1 MKPGILLVDDELNIL
16 RALERMLRRAGY
28 DVHCASNAKDALV
41 VLEQQDI
48 QVIITDFRMPE
59 INGAEF
65 LQLARAKNHQAVA
78 MILSAYADFN
88 SVVEVLNSGLAFKF
102 LQKPWLESQ
111 LLADIDAAFAKYE
124 DAQQQH
130 LRTQLLIGSQDALLE
145 FDRSGRLVRFNAAG
159 QKLLG
164 LSAVD
169 MQQAALSTLFPNIP
183 IEQLAAFLQKQSLS
197 LTVTSNQGATL
208 ELIHQLSDD
217 DHYLLR
223 LESVQSVLH
232 ITEQFADMPE
242 VLDQLHLLQEIDLS
256 LAADGRPF
264 AVIYLDIR
272 NFSDV
277 HHSLGFQGADQLVAM
292 LGTHLLHQTKDR
304 GKLAYLFADQFVI
317 VIQKWRHEA
326 QLQDIVH
333 DALRDFDKPQV
344 IHGKAVHVR
353 FNVGYTIAPDDGSD
367 AKTLVHQARLA
378 ARSHNHHNTH
388 FMLRYDKRYIE
399 SRKLQY
405 EISNALYA
413 AVHNDELQLAYQCK
427 VNLTNHKIESA
438 EVLLRWNHPELGA
451 VSPAIFIPIAERDG
465 QIHELGIW
473 VVRNTLAQL
482 CKWRE
487 EGLELPQLA
496 INISPVQLQQ
506 PDFIENLLALLR
518 EFKVKPSQLQLE
530 LTETAVMEHIEYG
543 LSQLQLLREAG
554 FSIAIDDFGTGYS
567 SLSYLIKLPVDVV
580 KLDRSIIN
588 DIEHSLATQSMVRN
602 VIRMSHELGI
612 SLVAEGI
619 ETKEQ
624 HDLLT
629 LMNCNYAQGYLYSKP
644 VDAGR
649 FLQLA
654 IQQPLA
660 AILSGEQTD
669 A

>member
-1 MKPGILLVDDELNIL
+1 LFQNI
-16 RALERMLRRAGY
+16 
-28 DVHCASNAKDALV
+28 
-41 VLEQQDI
+41 Q
-48 QVIITDFRMPE
+48 
-59 INGAEF
+59 
-65 LQLARAKNHQAVA
+65 
-78 MILSAYADFN
+78 
-88 SVVEVLNSGLAFKF
+88 
-102 LQKPWLESQ
+102 
-111 LLADIDAAFAKYE
+111 
-124 DAQQQH
+124 
-130 LRTQLLIGSQDALLE
+130 
-145 FDRSGRLVRFNAAG
+145 
-159 QKLLG
+159 
-164 LSAVD
+164 
-169 MQQAALSTLFPNIP
+169 
-183 IEQLAAFLQKQSLS
+183 IENLAAFLQKQSLS
-197 LTVTSNQGATL
+197 LAVTTNQGVPL

-223 LESVQSVLH
+223 LEAVQSVLH
-232 ITEQFADMPE
+232 VTEQFADMPE
-242 VLDQLHLLQEIDLS
+242 VLDQLHLLQEIDLL
-256 LAADGRPF
+256 LAADARPL

-333 DALRDFDKPQV
+333 SALGEFYKPQV
-344 IHGKAVHVR
+344 IQGKAVHVR
-353 FNVGYTIAPDDGSD
+353 FNVGYTIAPDDGAD
-367 AKTLVHQARLA
+367 AKTLIHQARLA
-378 ARSHNHHNTH
+378 ARSQHLPNSH
-388 FMLRYDKRYIE
+388 FMLRYDRRYIE

-413 AVHNDELQLAYQCK
+413 AVHQDELQLAYQCK
-427 VNLTNHKIESA
+427 INLTTHQIDSA

-473 VVRNTLAQL
+473 VVRNTLMQL
-482 CKWRE
+482 CQWRE
-487 EGLELPQLA
+487 AGLELPQLA
-496 INISPVQLQQ
+496 INISPIQLQQ
-506 PDFIENLLALLR
+506 HDFIENLLALLR

-530 LTETAVMEHIEYG
+530 LTETAVMEHIDFG

-567 SLSYLIKLPVDVV
+567 SLSYLTKLPVNVV
-580 KLDRSIIN
+580 KIDRSIIN

-629 LMNCNYAQGYLYSKP
+629 QMNCNYAQGYLYSKP
-644 VDAGR
+644 VDAAR
-649 FLQLA
+649 FLHLA
-654 IQQPLA
+654 LQQPLA
-660 AILSGEQTD
+660 AMLSGEQTD

>member
-1 MKPGILLVDDELNIL
+1 
-16 RALERMLRRAGY
+16 
-28 DVHCASNAKDALV
+28 
-41 VLEQQDI
+41 
-48 QVIITDFRMPE
+48 
-59 INGAEF
+59 
-65 LQLARAKNHQAVA
+65 
-78 MILSAYADFN
+78 
-88 SVVEVLNSGLAFKF
+88 
-102 LQKPWLESQ
+102 
-111 LLADIDAAFAKYE
+111 
-124 DAQQQH
+124 
-130 LRTQLLIGSQDALLE
+130 
-145 FDRSGRLVRFNAAG
+145 
-159 QKLLG
+159 
-164 LSAVD
+164 
-169 MQQAALSTLFPNIP
+169 
-183 IEQLAAFLQKQSLS
+183 
-197 LTVTSNQGATL
+197 
-208 ELIHQLSDD
+208 
-217 DHYLLR
+217 
-223 LESVQSVLH
+223 
-232 ITEQFADMPE
+232 
-242 VLDQLHLLQEIDLS
+242 
-256 LAADGRPF
+256 
-264 AVIYLDIR
+264 
-272 NFSDV
+272 
-277 HHSLGFQGADQLVAM
+277 
-292 LGTHLLHQTKDR
+292 
-304 GKLAYLFADQFVI
+304 
-317 VIQKWRHEA
+317 
-326 QLQDIVH
+326 
-333 DALRDFDKPQV
+333 
-344 IHGKAVHVR
+344 
-353 FNVGYTIAPDDGSD
+353 
-367 AKTLVHQARLA
+367 
-378 ARSHNHHNTH
+378 
-388 FMLRYDKRYIE
+388 
-399 SRKLQY
+399 
-405 EISNALYA
+405 
-413 AVHNDELQLAYQCK
+413 
-427 VNLTNHKIESA
+427 
-438 EVLLRWNHPELGA
+438 
-451 VSPAIFIPIAERDG
+451 
-465 QIHELGIW
+465 